1 MLRSFV
7 EFGRR
12 GAKSQGD
19 ELDEHRAKIEQLA
32 DVEERI
38 VGSDFIE
45 CINCAKV
52 QGLLFGPL
60 FFVR

>member
-52 QGLLFGPL
+52 
-60 FFVR
+60 